1 MTLGNWHSTLEFHQ
15 IPPVF
20 YFEKLLFSNQMTSN
34 NLPVS
39 DNHDEQL
46 LLKNQ
51 IRVLK
56 EELET
61 VEQKTLAFESV
72 LRTELAGLMIEVQE
86 LTVLYKQQKLA
97 KKAKRLE
104 QKKRG
109 KHYKVPEGLK
119 PVSQAP
125 EKKQE
130 AGEGKEMKRLYREA
144 MLHVHPDKFSMAEE
158 KQDLATEVTTKLID
172 IYHSGDLK
180 ALQAYHGHIFSG
192 NALEGVQDV
201 SALTKALD
209 SKDQY
214 LENEKERLEGE
225 LAAAKNTP
233 TYKVLIEYDDPMSFL
248 NELRVYY
255 RDRLSKLRR
264 RTRS

>member
-1 MTLGNWHSTLEFHQ
+1 
-15 IPPVF
+15 
-20 YFEKLLFSNQMTSN
+20 MTSY
-34 NLPVS
+34 NLPYS
-39 DNHDEQL
+39 SNHDEQL

-51 IRVLK
+51 IKVLK
-56 EELET
+56 AELDA

-72 LRTELAGLMIEVQE
+72 LRTELSGLMIEAQE

-109 KHYKVPEGLK
+109 KHYKAPEGLK
-119 PVSQAP
+119 PISKAP
-125 EKKQE
+125 EKKKE
-130 AGEGKEMKRLYREA
+130 AGEEKEMKRLYREA

-201 SALTKALD
+201 SALVKTLA

-214 LENEKERLEGE
+214 LENEKERLEEE
-225 LAAAKNTP
+225 LTAAKSRP
-233 TYKVLIEYDDPMSFL
+233 TYKVLTEYDDPMSFL
-248 NELRVYY
+248 TELQVYY
-255 RDRLSKLRR
+255 RDRVSKLRR
-264 RTRS
+264 RTRA